1 MGPDLFDCMNA
12 HFSPEEIVELTG
24 FVGFCLGIGRIYTVL
39 DIANECPLV
48 RYQAARNPKLMST
61 VDTERHDTSVV
72 VTLNNPGAFN
82 ALAPNMTDGLVEAL
96 REAAADRSCRSII
109 LTGAGQKAFC
119 AGIDVKSVAARDASA
134 ADSDDRLDPVAQG
147 FENLHHHLSSMIRT
161 IHALPVPVISAV
173 NGHAIGAGFALAAAS
188 DLRVAGNNAKFA
200 DGFIRRGISGCE
212 LGLSYFLPKLVGA
225 SVAFNWMLTGR
236 RVEADEA
243 ARSGF
248 IGHVVDPSDPVETAL
263 ALGRSIAELAP
274 MAVSMTKEVMWSNLH
289 AASLDQ
295 ALALEGRTQAM
306 TRTTADAVEARLS
319 FLEKRPPVFK
329 EPSNPRIVG

>member
-1 MGPDLFDCMNA
+1 
-12 HFSPEEIVELTG
+12 
-24 FVGFCLGIGRIYTVL
+24 
-39 DIANECPLV
+39 
-48 RYQAARNPKLMST
+48 MST

-72 VTLNNPGAFN
+72 VTLNNPNGFN
-82 ALAPNMTDGLVEAL
+82 ALAPNMTDDLVEAL
-96 REAAADRSCRSII
+96 KEAAADRSCRSIV

-119 AGIDVKSVAARDASA
+119 AGIDVKSVATRDAA
-134 ADSDDRLDPVAQG
+134 AGSDDRLDPVAQG

-161 IHALPVPVISAV
+161 IHTLPVPVISAV
-173 NGHAIGAGFALAAAS
+173 NGHAIGVGFALAAAS
-188 DLRVAGNNAKFA
+188 DLRVAGDNAKFA

-225 SVAFNWMLTGR
+225 SVAFDWMLTGR

-248 IGHVVDPSDPVETAL
+248 IGQVVDPTDTVETAL

-289 AASLDQ
+289 ATSLDQ

-306 TRTTADAVEARLS
+306 TRTTADAAEARLS

-329 EPSNPRIVG
+329 EPSNPRIVR

>member
-1 MGPDLFDCMNA
+1 
-12 HFSPEEIVELTG
+12 
-24 FVGFCLGIGRIYTVL
+24 
-39 DIANECPLV
+39 
-48 RYQAARNPKLMST
+48 MST
-61 VDTERHDTSVV
+61 VDAERHDTSVV
-72 VTLNNPGAFN
+72 VTLNNPDAFN
-82 ALAPNMTDGLVEAL
+82 ALAPNMTNDLVEAL
-96 REAAADRSCRSII
+96 RAAAADRSCRSII
-109 LTGAGQKAFC
+109 LTGAGQNAFC
-119 AGIDVKSVAARDASA
+119 AGIDVKSVAAKDALAA
-134 ADSDDRLDPVAQG
+134 ADSDERLDPVAQG

-161 IHALPVPVISAV
+161 IHTLPIPVISAV
-173 NGHAIGAGFALAAAS
+173 NGHAIGVGFALAAAS
-188 DLRVAGNNAKFA
+188 DLRVAGDNAKFA

-225 SVAFNWMLTGR
+225 SLAFDWMLTGR

-243 ARSGF
+243 SRSGF
-248 IGHVVDPSDPVETAL
+248 IGQVVDPADTVDTAL

-306 TRTTADAVEARLS
+306 TRTTADAAEARLS

-329 EPSNPRIVG
+329 EPSNPRIVR

>member
-1 MGPDLFDCMNA
+1 MNTID
-12 HFSPEEIVELTG
+12 S
-24 FVGFCLGIGRIYTVL
+24 
-39 DIANECPLV
+39 
-48 RYQAARNPKLMST
+48 
-61 VDTERHDTSVV
+61 ERHDTSVV
-72 VTLNNPGAFN
+72 VTLNNPDAFN
-82 ALAPNMTDGLVEAL
+82 ALAPNMTDDLVQAL
-96 REAAADRSCRSII
+96 REAAADRSCRAII
-109 LTGAGQKAFC
+109 LTGAGQTAFC

-134 ADSDDRLDPVAQG
+134 AAATGDRLDPVAQG
-147 FENLHHHLSSMIRT
+147 FESLHHHLSSMIRT
-161 IHALPVPVISAV
+161 IHTLPIPVISAV

-188 DLRVAGNNAKFA
+188 DLRVAGTNAKFA
-200 DGFIRRGISGCE
+200 DGFIGRGISGCE

-225 SVAFNWMLTGR
+225 SVAFDWMLTGR
-236 RVEADEA
+236 RVKADEA

-248 IGHVVDPSDPVETAL
+248 IGQVVDPADTVETAL

-295 ALALEGRTQAM
+295 ALALEGRNQAM

-329 EPSNPRIVG
+329 EPSNPRIVR

>member
-1 MGPDLFDCMNA
+1 
-12 HFSPEEIVELTG
+12 
-24 FVGFCLGIGRIYTVL
+24 
-39 DIANECPLV
+39 
-48 RYQAARNPKLMST
+48 MST

-72 VTLNNPGAFN
+72 VTLNNPDSFN
-82 ALAPNMTDGLVEAL
+82 ALTPNMTNDLVEAL
-96 REAAADRSCRSII
+96 RAAAADRSCRSII

-134 ADSDDRLDPVAQG
+134 AAESDERLDPVAQG

-161 IHALPVPVISAV
+161 IHTLPVPVISAV
-173 NGHAIGAGFALAAAS
+173 NGHAIGVGFALAAAS
-188 DLRVAGNNAKFA
+188 DLRVAGDNAKFA
-200 DGFIRRGISGCE
+200 DGFINRGISGCE

-225 SVAFNWMLTGR
+225 SLAFDWMLTGR
-236 RVEADEA
+236 RVQADEA

-248 IGHVVDPSDPVETAL
+248 IGQVVDPADTVDTAL

-289 AASLDQ
+289 AASLDH

-306 TRTTADAVEARLS
+306 TRTTADAAEARLS

-329 EPSNPRIVG
+329 EPSNPRIVR

>member
-1 MGPDLFDCMNA
+1 
-12 HFSPEEIVELTG
+12 
-24 FVGFCLGIGRIYTVL
+24 
-39 DIANECPLV
+39 
-48 RYQAARNPKLMST
+48 MST

-72 VTLNNPGAFN
+72 VTLNNPDAFN
-82 ALAPNMTDGLVEAL
+82 ALAPNMTDDLVDAL

-109 LTGAGQKAFC
+109 LTGAGHTAFC

-134 ADSDDRLDPVAQG
+134 NSDDRLDPVAQG
-147 FENLHHHLSSMIRT
+147 FENLHHHLSLMIRT
-161 IHALPVPVISAV
+161 IHTLPVPVISAV
-173 NGHAIGAGFALAAAS
+173 NGHAIGVGFALAAAS

-225 SVAFNWMLTGR
+225 SVAFDWMLTGR

-248 IGHVVDPSDPVETAL
+248 IGQVVDPADTVETAL

-306 TRTTADAVEARLS
+306 TRTTADAAEARLS

-329 EPSNPRIVG
+329 EPSNPRIVR

>member
-1 MGPDLFDCMNA
+1 
-12 HFSPEEIVELTG
+12 
-24 FVGFCLGIGRIYTVL
+24 
-39 DIANECPLV
+39 
-48 RYQAARNPKLMST
+48 MST
-61 VDTERHDTSVV
+61 VDAERHDTSVV
-72 VTLNNPGAFN
+72 VTLNNPDAFN
-82 ALAPNMTDGLVEAL
+82 ALAPNMTNDLVEAL
-96 REAAADRSCRSII
+96 RAAAADRSCRSII
-109 LTGAGQKAFC
+109 LTGAGQNAFC
-119 AGIDVKSVAARDASA
+119 AGIDVKSVAAKDALAA
-134 ADSDDRLDPVAQG
+134 ADSDERLDPVAQG

-161 IHALPVPVISAV
+161 IHTLPVPVISAV
-173 NGHAIGAGFALAAAS
+173 NGHAIGVGFALAAAS
-188 DLRVAGNNAKFA
+188 DLRVAGDNAKFA

-225 SVAFNWMLTGR
+225 SLAFDWMLTGR

-243 ARSGF
+243 SRSGF
-248 IGHVVDPSDPVETAL
+248 IGQVVDPADTVDTAL

-306 TRTTADAVEARLS
+306 TRTTADAAEARLS

-329 EPSNPRIVG
+329 EPSNPRIVR

>member
-1 MGPDLFDCMNA
+1 
-12 HFSPEEIVELTG
+12 
-24 FVGFCLGIGRIYTVL
+24 
-39 DIANECPLV
+39 
-48 RYQAARNPKLMST
+48 MST
-61 VDTERHDTSVV
+61 VDAERHDTSVV
-72 VTLNNPGAFN
+72 VTLNNPDAFN
-82 ALAPNMTDGLVEAL
+82 ALAPNMTNDLVEAL
-96 REAAADRSCRSII
+96 RAAAADRSCRSII
-109 LTGAGQKAFC
+109 LTGAGQNAFC
-119 AGIDVKSVAARDASA
+119 AGIDVKSVAAKDALAA
-134 ADSDDRLDPVAQG
+134 ADSDERLDPVAQG

-161 IHALPVPVISAV
+161 IHTLPIPVISAV
-173 NGHAIGAGFALAAAS
+173 NGHAIGVGFALAAAS

-225 SVAFNWMLTGR
+225 SLAFDWMLTGR

-243 ARSGF
+243 SRSGF
-248 IGHVVDPSDPVETAL
+248 IGQVVDPADTVDTAL
-263 ALGRSIAELAP
+263 ALGCSIAELAP

-306 TRTTADAVEARLS
+306 TRTTADAAEARLS

-329 EPSNPRIVG
+329 EPSNPRIVR